1 LIPGQGLKDIYTGRV
16 LFSIF
21 TDLRFQF

>member
-1 LIPGQGLKDIYTGRV
+1 MRLGQGLKDIYSRSN

-21 TDLRFQF
+21 VNVRLQF

>member
-1 LIPGQGLKDIYTGRV
+1 MRLGQGLKDIYARSN

-21 TDLRFQF
+21 VNVRLQF